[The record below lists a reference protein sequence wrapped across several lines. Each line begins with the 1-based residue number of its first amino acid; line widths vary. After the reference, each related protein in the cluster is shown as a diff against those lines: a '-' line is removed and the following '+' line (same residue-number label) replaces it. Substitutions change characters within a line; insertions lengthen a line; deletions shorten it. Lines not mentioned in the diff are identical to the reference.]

1 LVPSAVHFDIQKERI
16 MNQSRFATVLSLA
29 ACFVAAPSLA
39 QAQEKDVV
47 IEGQVKAGIHKFKLD
62 NSTLYQIEVK
72 GKNFL
77 PNVYLQ
83 GTYMPSTIPFGKEPN
98 TFRGLVFPPKSAE
111 YTLTIL
117 PNVGFDLTAGLLD
130 YTVTLK
136 TMKLDETPL
145 LKKEDKLTADDPK
158 YANPQAFNRTHHK
171 AYPIKMK
178 AGQLYIIDMVAKKA
192 DGNKVDPYL
201 HLEAPNKNILARD
214 DDGGGY
220 PNARIIYRATADGEH
235 QIIAG
240 GLNDVSAIGEYALTV
255 RTVKTEK

>member
-1 LVPSAVHFDIQKERI
+1 
-16 MNQSRFATVLSLA
+16 MNHVRFAIPLCLA

-39 QAQEKDVV
+39 RAQEKDVV

-98 TFRGLVFPPKSAE
+98 TFRALIFPPKSAE

-117 PNVGFDLTAGLLD
+117 PNLGFNLMEGLLD
-130 YTVTLK
+130 YTVTLR

-145 LKKEDKLTADDPK
+145 LKKEDKLTAEDPK
-158 YANPQAFNRTHHK
+158 YANPQAFSKTHHK

-178 AGQLYIIDMVAKKA
+178 AGQTYIIDMVAKKA
-192 DGNKVDPYL
+192 DGNKIDPYL

-220 PNARIIYRATADGEH
+220 PNARIMFRATADGEH
-235 QIIAG
+235 HIIAG
-240 GLNDVSAIGEYALTV
+240 ALNDNSAIGEYTLTV
-255 RTVKTEK
+255 RTVKDEK